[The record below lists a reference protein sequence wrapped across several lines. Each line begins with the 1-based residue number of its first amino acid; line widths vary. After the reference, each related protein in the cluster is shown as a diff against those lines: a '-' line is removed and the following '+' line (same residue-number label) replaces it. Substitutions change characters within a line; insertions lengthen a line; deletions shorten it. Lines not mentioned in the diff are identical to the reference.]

1 MELNNVDIKSRP
13 ININCLQWSEE
24 NHISVISPSGIDIF
38 IPLYKSKY
46 TRNAV
51 VTCQDSSDRNPI
63 KINDFNSTLIKDIPE
78 VFKCLTW
85 SPIGCSIIQS
95 CLFIAIT
102 SRFHV
107 AIYGP
112 KDGPLQRDWIEVE
125 NMSPRLFQHYTEQ
138 TSENDADETLS
149 DKLQS
154 ISVSWSPL
162 CFPESFDPF
171 SVIAVGSK
179 AGTITLWSY
188 KNGLDHILTMQPHV
202 SWVITSSWS
211 RWLDLGQDQYASSF
225 VTASDDG
232 SVYMWRVIISL
243 IPVISSGIENIKIQ
257 ASVTLHATLSQAD
270 NRPASI
276 MKWYECNNT
285 GEKLAIVKGLKI
297 YIWAS
302 NGSPLINTDLDPPK
316 MFKIPISRGIIA
328 IIWNYD
334 GSQLYIFNNEGNN
347 LTINVSGTKIDVNES
362 TTKYINDVLA
372 TKWQLQYE
380 DNEDEDEYEEFDD
393 ESQNDD
399 TLLSEVEPIYFGA
412 DGSGNSLFFAVLFA
426 LETTDAL
433 YITDKY
439 EVSYVTF
446 CPSEEQSN
454 NELIPSLIMK
464 LKDMLED
471 AYILERKSTN
481 YLMWDLLEYCD
492 LENESDK
499 NDSLLHQMDK
509 ACWDCYH
516 KYATSSS
523 ISGLTEFSLI
533 GIIMKWKNVLYRN
546 RSINALRLLMHIYS
560 NTMHLEA
567 PLDVQSQRN
576 PAFEDCLKKIENYFL
591 KQVLSTIVDC
601 IKCGIAINN
610 GHDQLFVVY
619 WCDWILLYFNDDNE
633 LLKLAKFLYEYLSTL
648 QELSGSFKTEK
659 AWISQLLSSKKSKI
673 INKAP
678 TRASCPACQS
688 NVSFMRGPTGQC
700 TKGHIWDLC
709 SITLNVVE
717 DRNVRSCINCNR
729 KILAFS
735 DSRNPVGE
743 QSVIVKAIFES
754 CEKCFYCGGNF
765 IFRQT

>member
-24 NHISVISPSGIDIF
+24 NHISAISPSGIDIF

-46 TRNAV
+46 TRNAI
-51 VTCQDSSDRNPI
+51 VTCQDSGDRNPI

-188 KNGLDHILTMQPHV
+188 KNELDHILTMQPHV

-257 ASVTLHATLSQAD
+257 ASVALHATLSQAD

-380 DNEDEDEYEEFDD
+380 DNEDEDEYEDFDD

-446 CPSEEQSN
+446 CPSEEHSN
-454 NELIPSLIMK
+454 NELIPSLITK
-464 LKDMLED
+464 FKDMLED

-499 NDSLLHQMDK
+499 NDSLLHQLDK
-509 ACWDCYH
+509 TCWDCYH

-546 RSINALRLLMHIYS
+546 RSLNALRLLMHIYNNTN
-560 NTMHLEA
+560 NTMRLEA
-567 PLDVQSQRN
+567 PLDFQSQLN

-610 GHDQLFVVY
+610 GHDQLFIVY

-633 LLKLAKFLYEYLSTL
+633 LLKLAKYLYEYLSTL
-648 QELSGSFKTEK
+648 QGLSGSFKTEK
-659 AWISQLLSSKKSKI
+659 AWISQLLLSKK
-673 INKAP
+673 N
-678 TRASCPACQS
+678 
-688 NVSFMRGPTGQC
+688 
-700 TKGHIWDLC
+700 LC

-729 KILAFS
+729 KILAFA
-735 DSRNPVGE
+735 DSYNLVGE

>member
-179 AGTITLWSY
+179 AGTITLWS
-188 KNGLDHILTMQPHV
+188 
-202 SWVITSSWS
+202 
-211 RWLDLGQDQYASSF
+211 F

-257 ASVTLHATLSQAD
+257 ASVALHATLSQAD

-334 GSQLYIFNNEGNN
+334 GSQLYIFNNE
-347 LTINVSGTKIDVNES
+347 
-362 TTKYINDVLA
+362 
-372 TKWQLQYE
+372 
-380 DNEDEDEYEEFDD
+380 
-393 ESQNDD
+393 
-399 TLLSEVEPIYFGA
+399 A

-567 PLDVQSQRN
+567 PLGVQSQLN

-610 GHDQLFVVY
+610 GHDQLFIVY

-648 QELSGSFKTEK
+648 QGLSGSFKTEK
-659 AWISQLLSSKKSKI
+659 AWISQLLSSKK
-673 INKAP
+673 N
-678 TRASCPACQS
+678 
-688 NVSFMRGPTGQC
+688 
-700 TKGHIWDLC
+700 LC

-735 DSRNPVGE
+735 DSHNPVGE

-754 CEKCFYCGGNF
+754 CEKCFYCG
-765 IFRQT
+765 

>member
-24 NHISVISPSGIDIF
+24 NHISAISPSGIDIF

-46 TRNAV
+46 TRNAI
-51 VTCQDSSDRNPI
+51 VTCQDSGDRNPI

-188 KNGLDHILTMQPHV
+188 KNELDHILTMQPHV

-257 ASVTLHATLSQAD
+257 ASVALHATLSQAD

-334 GSQLYIFNNEGNN
+334 GSQLYIFNNE
-347 LTINVSGTKIDVNES
+347 
-362 TTKYINDVLA
+362 
-372 TKWQLQYE
+372 
-380 DNEDEDEYEEFDD
+380 
-393 ESQNDD
+393 
-399 TLLSEVEPIYFGA
+399 VEPIYFGA

-446 CPSEEQSN
+446 CPSEEHSN
-454 NELIPSLIMK
+454 NELIPSLITK
-464 LKDMLED
+464 FKDMLED

-499 NDSLLHQMDK
+499 NDSLLHQLDK
-509 ACWDCYH
+509 TCWDCYH

-546 RSINALRLLMHIYS
+546 RSLNALRLLMHIYNNTN
-560 NTMHLEA
+560 NTMRLEA
-567 PLDVQSQRN
+567 PLDFQSQLN

-610 GHDQLFVVY
+610 GHDQLFIVY

-633 LLKLAKFLYEYLSTL
+633 LLKLAKYLYEYLSTL
-648 QELSGSFKTEK
+648 QGLSGSFKTEK
-659 AWISQLLSSKKSKI
+659 AWISQLLLSKKSKI

-688 NVSFMRGPTGQC
+688 N
-700 TKGHIWDLC
+700 
-709 SITLNVVE
+709 
-717 DRNVRSCINCNR
+717 
-729 KILAFS
+729 ILY
-735 DSRNPVGE
+735 
-743 QSVIVKAIFES
+743 I
-754 CEKCFYCGGNF
+754 Y
-765 IFRQT
+765 